1 MSQAKVGKQLEVV
14 LVGRTLYSLDSLWSN
29 TVVGSSSN
37 HMRRID
43 YKKRSDRCLRPKLD
57 FNLICAYKVLKCKSS
72 SMDSFYRIVGSPP
85 KPPGFDLMEVP

>member
-43 YKKRSDRCLRPKLD
+43 YKKRSDRCLRP
-57 FNLICAYKVLKCKSS
+57 
-72 SMDSFYRIVGSPP
+72 
-85 KPPGFDLMEVP
+85 